1 MAKVKVRKIGNSLG
15 VLLPKESGVQEGDEL
30 EYTQEGDK
38 IILDTQEA
46 QNARVREIVE
56 NSFKDFETG
65 NVLTEDDMVRIFGKY
80 GWHK

>member
-30 EYTQEGDK
+30 EYTHEGEK

>member
-15 VLLPKESGVQEGDEL
+15 ILLPKESGVHEGDEL
-30 EYTQEGDK
+30 AYTQEGDK
-38 IILDTQEA
+38 IILDTQDA

>member
-30 EYTQEGDK
+30 EYTHEGEK

-46 QNARVREIVE
+46 QNAMVREIVE

>member
-15 VLLPKESGVQEGDEL
+15 VLLPKESGVHEGDEL
-30 EYTQEGDK
+30 EYAQEGDK

>member
-1 MAKVKVRKIGNSLG
+1 MATHSGFFYLRKAVSTRVMSWSTL
-15 VLLPKESGVQEGDEL
+15 KR
-30 EYTQEGDK
+30 GDK